1 VNADPHKP
9 LRDDVRLLG
18 ELLGDTLRAHGGEA
32 LFDTVE
38 RVRSL
43 SKAARTGETGHPTDA
58 GADRHPTN
66 AGADLQ
72 VTDVGADLQVGPF
85 RELSSLL
92 ARLPVGSATPLARA
106 FAHFLNLANVAEQH
120 HRIRRRRAYLADP
133 RSRPQA
139 GSCQET
145 FERLVAA
152 GIAPGDLFDALC
164 TLRIELV
171 LTAHPTEVSRRT
183 LIHKYN
189 RIAEL
194 LAERDHV
201 DLTVPE
207 REEVTA
213 ALRREIVS
221 AWETD
226 EVRHDRPSPLDEV
239 RGGLIVFEQ
248 SLWHAVP
255 VFLRSVD
262 AALRRVTGRGLPL
275 EVAPVRF
282 GSWIGGDRDG
292 NPNVT
297 PEVTRR
303 TCLLARWQAADLYLG
318 EVNALRDELSMSRG
332 SPELAA
338 ATRNAHEPY
347 RALLRGVRTRL
358 VATRDWVEAALAKD
372 VPPPEEAYLEAES
385 LAEPLRLCHRSLVET
400 GDEIIAGGR
409 LADLLRRVA
418 TFGVTLARLD
428 IRQESDRHTEA
439 LAAIT
444 RARGLG
450 SYAEWDEARRVAFL
464 AGEMTDGRPLPRAL
478 ADGGD
483 DVADVLETFRVIAS
497 IPHESLGAYVITMTR
512 QASDILAV
520 KVLQD
525 AAGVERPLRVVP
537 LFETSGDLQRAADVI
552 ACVLSI
558 DAYKASIGRRQEV
571 MVGYSDSSKD
581 VGRLSAAWELYK
593 AQEAIVETCRRSGV
607 DVTLFHGRGGSV
619 GRGGGPTYLALRS
632 QPSGS
637 IDGTIRVTEQGEMIQ
652 ALFGLPGIA
661 TRTMEVYTTG
671 TLDAWLTP
679 APAPKDEWRACMD
692 RLSADGARAYRSYVH
707 ENPSFVEYFRT
718 ATPLPELE
726 RVNIGSRPA
735 RRKAAAGI
743 STLRAI
749 PWQLAWTQTRLI
761 LGAWLGTEEALER
774 AAQRGELDELRR
786 MYREWPHFR
795 SVMDLTAMVLAKTDA
810 RIAAEYERRLAPEH
824 LRPLGTELRG
834 RLERAIRATLDV
846 TGHRDVLEENPVLR
860 RSIDVR
866 NPYVDPINLVQI
878 EILRRIRLGGPE
890 GPPLRP
896 EGVEG
901 PPLRSEGVAGPPVSQ
916 DVDAGERLGDAF
928 VVTVNGIAAGMRN
941 AG

>member
-1 VNADPHKP
+1 MNPDPHKP

-18 ELLGDTLRAHGGEA
+18 ELLGDTLRAHGGTE

-43 SKAARTGETGHPTDA
+43 SKASR
-58 GADRHPTN
+58 AD
-66 AGADLQ
+66 GS
-72 VTDVGADLQVGPF
+72 VGADLQVGPTAF
-85 RELSSLL
+85 SELASLL
-92 ARLPVGSATPLARA
+92 ATLPVDAATPLARA

-133 RSRPQA
+133 GSRPQA

-145 FERLVAA
+145 FARLAGAGVA
-152 GIAPGDLFDALC
+152 PDALFKAIC

-189 RIAEL
+189 RIAQL

-213 ALRREIVS
+213 ALRREVVS

-255 VFLRSVD
+255 AFLRSVD
-262 AALRRVTGRGLPL
+262 AALRRVAGRGLPL
-275 EVAPVRF
+275 EVAPLRF

-297 PEVTRR
+297 PEVTRKA
-303 TCLLARWQAADLYLG
+303 CLLARWQAADLYLS
-318 EVNALRDELSMSRG
+318 EINSLRDELSMSRG

-338 ATRNAHEPY
+338 ATGNAHEPY
-347 RALLRGVRTRL
+347 RALLRDVRTRL
-358 VATRDWVEAALAKD
+358 LATRDWVEAALRED
-372 VPPPEEAYLEAES
+372 VPPPAEAYLEAES
-385 LAEPLRLCHRSLVET
+385 LAEPLRLCHRSLVAT
-400 GDEIIAGGR
+400 GDEVIAGGR
-409 LADLLRRVA
+409 LADLLRRIA

-428 IRQESDRHTEA
+428 IRQESDRHTQA

-444 RARGLG
+444 SARGLG
-450 SYAEWDEARRVAFL
+450 SYAEWDEPRRVEFL
-464 AGEMTDGRPLPRAL
+464 AGELRLQRPAVPA
-478 ADGGD
+478 AFAGD
-483 DVADVLETFRVIAS
+483 ESVAEVLDTFRTIAR
-497 IPHESLGAYVITMTR
+497 IPHESLGAYVITMTH

-520 KVLQD
+520 QLLQR
-525 AAGVERPLRVVP
+525 AAGVERALRVVP
-537 LFETSGDLQRAADVI
+537 LFETADDLRRAPDVLTR
-552 ACVLSI
+552 VFDV
-558 DAYKASIGRRQEV
+558 DAYKASIDGRQEV

-679 APAPKDEWRACMD
+679 APAPRDEWRACMD
-692 RLSADGARAYRSYVH
+692 RLSADGARAYRGYVH
-707 ENPSFVEYFRT
+707 ENPSFIEYFRT

-726 RVNIGSRPA
+726 HVNIGSRPA
-735 RRKAAAGI
+735 RRKAAGGI
-743 STLRAI
+743 GTLRAI

-761 LGAWLGTEEALER
+761 LGAWLGTDEALER
-774 AAQRGELDELRR
+774 AVQRGELDELRR

-810 RIAAEYERRLAPEH
+810 RIAAEYERRLVPDP
-824 LRPLGTELRG
+824 LRPLGVELRD
-834 RLERAIRATLDV
+834 RLSRAIHATLEV
-846 TGHRDVLEENPVLR
+846 TGHQDLLEENAVLQ
-860 RSIDVR
+860 RSINVR

-878 EILRRIRLGGPE
+878 EVLRRLRLG
-890 GPPLRP
+890 RP
-896 EGVEG
+896 EGRPLHSDQEG
-901 PPLRSEGVAGPPVSQ
+901 RPLHSDQEGRPLHADPEGQSLRQ
-916 DVDAGERLGDAF
+916 DQDDQRLRDAF

>member
-1 VNADPHKP
+1 MSADPHKP

-18 ELLGDTLRAHGGEA
+18 DLLGETLRAHGGEQ
-32 LFDTVE
+32 LFETVE

-43 SKAARTGETGHPTDA
+43 SKASRAGDARAGAGGDSASA
-58 GADRHPTN
+58 GAD
-66 AGADLQ
+66 
-72 VTDVGADLQVGPF
+72 GPF
-85 RELSSLL
+85 RELASLL
-92 ARLPVGSATPLARA
+92 ATLPVESATPLARA

-133 RSRPQA
+133 ASRPQA

-152 GIAPGDLFDALC
+152 GIAPGELFEAVC

-189 RIAEL
+189 RIAQL

-207 REEVTA
+207 REAVTE
-213 ALRREIVS
+213 ALRREVVS

-255 VFLRSVD
+255 AFLRSVD
-262 AALRRVTGRGLPL
+262 AALRRVAGRALPL
-275 EVAPVRF
+275 EVAPIGF

-303 TCLLARWQAADLYLG
+303 ACLLARWQAADLYLG

-332 SPELAA
+332 SPELAQA
-338 ATRNAHEPY
+338 VGDVPEPY
-347 RALLRGVRTRL
+347 RALLRDVRTRL
-358 VATRDWVEAALAKD
+358 LATRDWVEAALGKD
-372 VPPPEEAYLEAES
+372 IPPPDEAYLEADAF
-385 LAEPLRLCHRSLVET
+385 AEPLRLCHRSLAAA
-400 GDEIIAGGR
+400 GDEVIAGGR

-418 TFGVTLARLD
+418 TFGLTLARLD
-428 IRQESDRHTEA
+428 IRQESDRHAET

-444 RARGLG
+444 RARGIG
-450 SYAEWDEARRVAFL
+450 SYSDWDEARRVEFL
-464 AGEMTDGRPLPRAL
+464 AGEMRGGRAGIPDLDS
-478 ADGGD
+478 ADD
-483 DVADVLETFRVIAS
+483 EVADVLETFRTIAR
-497 IPHESLGAYVITMTR
+497 IPRESLGAYVITMTR

-520 KVLQD
+520 AVLQQ

-537 LFETSGDLQRAADVI
+537 LFETADDLRRAPDVL
-552 ACVLSI
+552 ARVLGI
-558 DAYKASIGRRQEV
+558 DAYRAFICGEAGARQEV

-593 AQEAIVETCRRSGV
+593 AQEAIVDTCRRSGV

-637 IDGTIRVTEQGEMIQ
+637 IDGTIRVTEQGEMMQ

-661 TRTMEVYTTG
+661 TRTMEVYTSG

-679 APAPKDEWRACMD
+679 AVAPGEPWRACMD
-692 RLSADGARAYRSYVH
+692 RLSADGARAYRGYVH
-707 ENPSFVEYFRT
+707 ENASFLEYFRT
-718 ATPLPELE
+718 GTPLPELE
-726 RVNIGSRPA
+726 HVNIGSRPA

-743 STLRAI
+743 AALRAI
-749 PWQLAWTQTRLI
+749 PWQFSWTQTRLI
-761 LGAWLGTEEALER
+761 LGAWLGTEDALER

-810 RIAAEYERRLAPEH
+810 RIAAEYERRLVPAALH
-824 LRPLGTELRG
+824 PLGADLRG
-834 RLERAIRATLDV
+834 RLARAVRATLDV
-846 TGHRDVLEENPVLR
+846 TGHQQLLAENRVLQ

-878 EILRRIRLGGPE
+878 EVLRR
-890 GPPLRP
+890 LR
-896 EGVEG
+896 
-901 PPLRSEGVAGPPVSQ
+901 AG
-916 DVDAGERLGDAF
+916 DADERLRDAF